1 MSMEKKKTCQF
12 ELEKERDVADRPPRA
27 LAESASC
34 LGGRR
39 NTIFLLPRKNSSA
52 PEMQQ
57 KEKKFPYVGFSS
69 EVPSPS
75 SPSLKDQNTLL
86 RQHKKALP

>member
-1 MSMEKKKTCQF
+1 MSASASDSVLGMGIRVNGKKKTCQF

-34 LGGRR
+34 PGGRR

-57 KEKKFPYVGFSS
+57 KEKKPF
-69 EVPSPS
+69 
-75 SPSLKDQNTLL
+75 LM
-86 RQHKKALP
+86 